1 MGSPDHVHPPRSSH
15 AEHPAAGQE
24 RPGSSAGAHEECPC
38 AGEYS
43 ETGRCGCYSDGS
55 VILCHG
61 IVDVHDEMIL
71 VVAMNYRKFW
81 IVAFFWRKW
90 SLYKITV
97 RRFLDMNLSFSV
109 DS

>member
-1 MGSPDHVHPPRSSH
+1 M
-15 AEHPAAGQE
+15 
-24 RPGSSAGAHEECPC
+24 
-38 AGEYS
+38 
-43 ETGRCGCYSDGS
+43 
-55 VILCHG
+55 ILCHG